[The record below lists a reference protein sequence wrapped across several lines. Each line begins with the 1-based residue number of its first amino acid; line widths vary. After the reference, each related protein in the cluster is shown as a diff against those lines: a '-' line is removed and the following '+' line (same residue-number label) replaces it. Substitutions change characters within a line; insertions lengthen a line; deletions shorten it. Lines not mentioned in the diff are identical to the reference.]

1 MFSTQEYES
10 IEIFLFIFLKHQY
23 LTVMM
28 IYPVSLA
35 LLGCLVWT
43 VGLGRI
49 VLPTITINL
58 NVLLIC
64 GKHLHDRIS

>member
-1 MFSTQEYES
+1 
-10 IEIFLFIFLKHQY
+10 
-23 LTVMM
+23 MM

-58 NVLLIC
+58 KVLLIYKDS
-64 GKHLHDRIS
+64 GQHLQNKNHE